1 MISKNLSENEIPSPG
16 GKKKPTCDKNVFLSL
31 SICEPSS
38 KQMSG
43 TGMD

>member
-1 MISKNLSENEIPSPG
+1 MKFQVQE